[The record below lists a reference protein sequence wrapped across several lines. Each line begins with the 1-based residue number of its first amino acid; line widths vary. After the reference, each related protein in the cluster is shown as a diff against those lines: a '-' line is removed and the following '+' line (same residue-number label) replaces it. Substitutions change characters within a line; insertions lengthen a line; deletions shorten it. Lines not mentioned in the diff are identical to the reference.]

1 MDINFDWNS
10 MNAGANPFESK
21 SYESDTRFY
30 TLAKDENGNGAALIR
45 FLPSEVHENGSMSTI
60 MKVFKYNVRSK
71 TSKRFIAEWS
81 PSTIGLPDPI
91 QEKWASLWNAGQKD
105 EAKRYARSTRYIA
118 NIKVIKDPKNPA
130 NEGKIFLF
138 DMSQTLGEK
147 IKSILTPNEQE
158 LALGA
163 VAKNLFDPIKG
174 FNFKLIATK
183 GANGFTEY
191 SKSDAEA
198 NPSAIYN
205 SVEEAVEDIKNNA
218 YKLSDWQKPESYK
231 SYDALKELL
240 DGLDTPVESNNL
252 DSMVQAAP
260 VTSFTEPETP
270 VAPKAPQGILSVAAP
285 KTEAQ
290 KTPKAPSANQADNL
304 DDLMA
309 DLLK

>member
-10 MNAGANPFESK
+10 MNAGVNPFESK

-91 QEKWASLWNAGQKD
+91 QEKWATLWNAGQKD
-105 EAKRYARSTRYIA
+105 EARRYARSTRYIA

-205 SVEEAVEDIKNNA
+205 SVEEAVADIKNNA

-231 SYDALKELL
+231 SYEVLKELL
-240 DGLDTPVESNNL
+240 DSLDTPTESNNL
-252 DSMVQAAP
+252 DSMVQTSATTSFAETAAP
-260 VTSFTEPETP
+260 VTPEAP
-270 VAPKAPQGILSVAAP
+270 KAEAPKAPS
-285 KTEAQ
+285 T
-290 KTPKAPSANQADNL
+290 NQADDL

>member
-1 MDINFDWNS
+1 MNINFDWDS
-10 MNAGANPFESK
+10 MNAGANPFETK

-30 TLAKDENGNGAALIR
+30 SLAKDENGNGAALIR

-91 QEKWASLWNAGQKD
+91 QEKWASLWNSGQKD
-105 EAKRYARSTRYIA
+105 EARRYARSTRYIA

-147 IKSILTPNEQE
+147 IKSILTPNDQE

-163 VAKNLFDPIKG
+163 VAKNLFDPING
-174 FNFKLIATK
+174 YNFKLIATK

-198 NPSAIYN
+198 NPSAIYS
-205 SVEEAVEDIKNNA
+205 SVEEAVTDIKNNA
-218 YKLSDWQKPESYK
+218 YKLSEWQKPESYK
-231 SYDALKELL
+231 TYEALKELL
-240 DGLDTPVESNNL
+240 DGLDTPSDSSDSVPAVSTTPSFAQVGTPVETQ
-252 DSMVQAAP
+252 V
-260 VTSFTEPETP
+260 ETP
-270 VAPKAPQGILSVAAP
+270 KPEANTAPKV
-285 KTEAQ
+285 
-290 KTPKAPSANQADNL
+290 PSADNKSDNM
-304 DDLMA
+304 DDLLA

>member
-1 MDINFDWNS
+1 MNINFDWNS
-10 MNAGANPFESK
+10 MNAGANPFETK

-30 TLAKDENGNGAALIR
+30 SLAKDENGNGAALIR

-91 QEKWASLWNAGQKD
+91 QEKWAALWNSGQKD
-105 EAKRYARSTRYIA
+105 EARRYARSTRYIT

-147 IKSILTPNEQE
+147 IKSILTPNDQE

-163 VAKNLFDPIKG
+163 VAKNLFDPING
-174 FNFKLIATK
+174 YNFKLIATK

-198 NPSAIYN
+198 NPSAIYG
-205 SVEEAVEDIKNNA
+205 SVEEAVADIKNNA
-218 YKLSDWQKPESYK
+218 YKLSEWQKPESYK
-231 SYDALKELL
+231 SYEALKELL
-240 DGLDTPVESNNL
+240 DGLDNPSDASDSAPAVSTTPSFAQVGTPVETQ
-252 DSMVQAAP
+252 V
-260 VTSFTEPETP
+260 ETP
-270 VAPKAPQGILSVAAP
+270 KP
-285 KTEAQ
+285 EAS
-290 KTPKAPSANQADNL
+290 TAPKAPSADNKSDNL
-304 DDLMA
+304 DDLLS

>member
-1 MDINFDWNS
+1 MNINFDWDS
-10 MNAGANPFESK
+10 MNAGANPFETK

-30 TLAKDENGNGAALIR
+30 SLAKDENGNGAALIR

-91 QEKWASLWNAGQKD
+91 QEKWASLWNSGQKD
-105 EAKRYARSTRYIA
+105 EARRYARSTRYIA

-147 IKSILTPNEQE
+147 IKSILTPNDQE

-163 VAKNLFDPIKG
+163 VAKNLFDPING
-174 FNFKLIATK
+174 YNFKLIATK

-198 NPSAIYN
+198 NPSAIYS
-205 SVEEAVEDIKNNA
+205 SVEEAVTDIKNNA
-218 YKLSDWQKPESYK
+218 YKLSEWQKPESYK
-231 SYDALKELL
+231 TYEALKELL
-240 DGLDTPVESNNL
+240 DGLDTPSDSSDSVLAVSTTPSFAQVGTPVETQ
-252 DSMVQAAP
+252 V
-260 VTSFTEPETP
+260 ETP
-270 VAPKAPQGILSVAAP
+270 KPEANTAPKV
-285 KTEAQ
+285 
-290 KTPKAPSANQADNL
+290 PSADNKSDNM
-304 DDLMA
+304 DDLLA

>member
-91 QEKWASLWNAGQKD
+91 QEKWASLWNAGKQD
-105 EAKRYARSTRYIA
+105 EARRYARSTRYIA

-130 NEGKIFLF
+130 NEGKIFLL

-183 GANGFTEY
+183 GANGFIEY

-205 SVEEAVEDIKNNA
+205 SVEEAVADIKNNA

-231 SYDALKELL
+231 SYEALKELL

-252 DSMVQAAP
+252 DSMVQTAP
-260 VTSFTEPETP
+260 VTSFTEPE
-270 VAPKAPQGILSVAAP
+270 APTAPHGTSSAATP
-285 KTEAQ
+285 KTEA
-290 KTPKAPSANQADNL
+290 PKAPSANQADNL

>member
-91 QEKWASLWNAGQKD
+91 QEKWASLWNAGKQD
-105 EAKRYARSTRYIA
+105 EARRYARSTRYIA

-130 NEGKIFLF
+130 NEGKIFLL

-183 GANGFTEY
+183 GANGFIEY

-205 SVEEAVEDIKNNA
+205 SVEEAVADIKNNA

-231 SYDALKELL
+231 SYEALKELL
-240 DGLDTPVESNNL
+240 DGLDIPVESNNL

-260 VTSFTEPETP
+260 VT
-270 VAPKAPQGILSVAAP
+270 
-285 KTEAQ
+285 
-290 KTPKAPSANQADNL
+290 
-304 DDLMA
+304 
-309 DLLK
+309 

>member
-91 QEKWASLWNAGQKD
+91 QEKWATLWNAGQKD
-105 EAKRYARSTRYIA
+105 EARRYARSTRYIA

-231 SYDALKELL
+231 SYEALKELL
-240 DGLDTPVESNNL
+240 DGLDAPAESNNL
-252 DSMVQAAP
+252 DSMVQTPTTMSFAETAAP
-260 VTSFTEPETP
+260 VNQA
-270 VAPKAPQGILSVAAP
+270 APKA
-285 KTEAQ
+285 EAEA
-290 KTPKAPSANQADNL
+290 KAKAPSVNQADNL

>member
-91 QEKWASLWNAGQKD
+91 QEKWASLWNAGKQD
-105 EAKRYARSTRYIA
+105 EARRYARSTRYIA

-130 NEGKIFLF
+130 NEGKIFLL

-183 GANGFTEY
+183 GANGFIEY

-205 SVEEAVEDIKNNA
+205 SVEEAVADIKNNA

-231 SYDALKELL
+231 SYEALKELL

-260 VTSFTEPETP
+260 VTSFAEPEAPTVRIKTAP
-270 VAPKAPQGILSVAAP
+270 VRIKTAPDAP
-285 KTEAQ
+285 EA
-290 KTPKAPSANQADNL
+290 KAPSANQADNL

>member
-1 MDINFDWNS
+1 MNINFDWNS
-10 MNAGANPFESK
+10 MNAGANPFETK

-30 TLAKDENGNGAALIR
+30 SLAKDENGNGAALIR

-91 QEKWASLWNAGQKD
+91 QEKWASLWNSGQKD
-105 EAKRYARSTRYIA
+105 EARRYARSTRYIA

-147 IKSILTPNEQE
+147 IKSILTPNDQE

-163 VAKNLFDPIKG
+163 VAKNLFDPING
-174 FNFKLIATK
+174 YNFKLIATK

-198 NPSAIYN
+198 NPSAIYG
-205 SVEEAVEDIKNNA
+205 SVEEAVADIKNNA
-218 YKLSDWQKPESYK
+218 YKLSEWQKPESYK
-231 SYDALKELL
+231 SYEALKELL
-240 DGLDTPVESNNL
+240 DGLDTPSDASDSAPAVSTTPSFAQVGTPVETQ
-252 DSMVQAAP
+252 V
-260 VTSFTEPETP
+260 ETP
-270 VAPKAPQGILSVAAP
+270 KP
-285 KTEAQ
+285 EAS
-290 KTPKAPSANQADNL
+290 TAPKAPSADNKSDNL
-304 DDLMA
+304 DDLLS

>member
-1 MDINFDWNS
+1 MNINFDWNS
-10 MNAGANPFESK
+10 MNAGANPFETK

-30 TLAKDENGNGAALIR
+30 SLAKDENGNGAALIR

-91 QEKWASLWNAGQKD
+91 QEKWSALWNSGQKD
-105 EAKRYARSTRYIA
+105 EARRYARSTRYIT

-147 IKSILTPNEQE
+147 IKSILTPNDQE

-163 VAKNLFDPIKG
+163 VAKNLFDPING
-174 FNFKLIATK
+174 YNFKLIATK

-198 NPSAIYN
+198 TPSAIYG
-205 SVEEAVEDIKNNA
+205 SVEEAVADIKNNA
-218 YKLSDWQKPESYK
+218 YKLSEWQKPESYK
-231 SYDALKELL
+231 SYEALKELL
-240 DGLDTPVESNNL
+240 DGLDAPVNSADSAPAVSTTPSFAQVDVPVET
-252 DSMVQAAP
+252 P
-260 VTSFTEPETP
+260 KPETNT
-270 VAPKAPQGILSVAAP
+270 AA
-285 KTEAQ
+285 
-290 KTPKAPSANQADNL
+290 KAPSADNKSDNL
-304 DDLMA
+304 DDLLS

>member
-91 QEKWASLWNAGQKD
+91 QEKWAALWNSGQRD
-105 EAKRYARSTRYIA
+105 EARRYARSTRYIA

-130 NEGKIFLF
+130 NEGKIFLL

-231 SYDALKELL
+231 SYEALKELL
-240 DGLDTPVESNNL
+240 DGLDTPVDSNNL

-260 VTSFTEPETP
+260 VTSFTET
-270 VAPKAPQGILSVAAP
+270 VSSTAPTTTQGVLSVAAP
-285 KTEAQ
+285 KAEA
-290 KTPKAPSANQADNL
+290 PKEPSANQADDL

>member
-1 MDINFDWNS
+1 MNINFDWDS
-10 MNAGANPFESK
+10 MNAGANPFETK

-30 TLAKDENGNGAALIR
+30 SLAKDENGNGAALIR

-91 QEKWASLWNAGQKD
+91 QEKWAALWNSGQKD
-105 EAKRYARSTRYIA
+105 EARRYARSTRYIA

-147 IKSILTPNEQE
+147 IKSILTPNDQE

-163 VAKNLFDPIKG
+163 VAKNLFDPING
-174 FNFKLIATK
+174 YNFKLIATK

-198 NPSAIYN
+198 NPSAIYG
-205 SVEEAVEDIKNNA
+205 SVEEAVTDIKNNA
-218 YKLSDWQKPESYK
+218 YKLSEWQKPESYK
-231 SYDALKELL
+231 SYEALKELL
-240 DGLDTPVESNNL
+240 DGLDTPS
-252 DSMVQAAP
+252 DSSDSAPAVSTTPSFAQVSAP
-260 VTSFTEPETP
+260 VETHVETP
-270 VAPKAPQGILSVAAP
+270 KP
-285 KTEAQ
+285 EAN
-290 KTPKAPSANQADNL
+290 TAPKAPSADNKSDNL
-304 DDLMA
+304 DDLLS